1 MTKKRVGIY
10 NRWLT
15 TLGGGEKYS
24 LTIAEYLSRFH
35 NVEIISH
42 KPVSRDLAAERLH
55 LDLGNLQFNFIPE
68 LSVMELPQITKDYDL
83 FINASYMDFYPCLA
97 RLGAYIV
104 YFPDKLSLRIGVRR
118 ALKQQLRTWLKMP
131 MTVAGVC
138 NFSSAAQSFEWYL
151 DSIFKM
157 RLPSSSRA
165 YRIQFDLTLL
175 DPLVTNITLYV
186 NNLQQYSIAPPALN
200 QSARLEA
207 NVPPL
212 NRPGELTILMEGEK
226 DQVGKARARLGNLD
240 LDLIPYQVF
249 RKLFENKY
257 REWGTRLYYYSQA
270 YAILDHIDTYQVL
283 WTISEF
289 TRKWTRK
296 YWRRNSEL
304 LFPQVDFDG
313 FRIGAKQSKI
323 LNVGR
328 FFAGNHNKKHL
339 EMVQAFKSMLDDGLR
354 DWEFHMVGNLAA
366 GEEHKNYLDAVR
378 QSAQGYPIFIHQ
390 DIPFQQLS
398 DLYAESAIYWHA
410 SGYGEDEN
418 RDPVKFEHFG
428 ITTVE
433 AMASG
438 CVPVVIGKGGQR
450 EIVNHGK
457 NGFLWDSLEELKKYT
472 LLVIEDEALRDSL
485 SHAAP
490 LSLEKFNRRNFEAQ
504 LDKVLIRMEA

>member
-1 MTKKRVGIY
+1 MTRKRVGIY

-24 LTIAEYLSRFH
+24 LTIAEYLGRFH

-42 KPVSRDLAAERLH
+42 KPVSRELAAERLH
-55 LDLGNLQFNFIPE
+55 LDLGNMQFNFIPE

-97 RLGAYIV
+97 SLGAYIV
-104 YFPDKLSLRIGVRR
+104 YFPDKLGLQIGIRR
-118 ALKQQLRTWLKMP
+118 ALKQQMRRWLKMP
-131 MTVAGVC
+131 MTIAGVC
-138 NFSSAAQSFEWYL
+138 QFSSAAQSFEWYL
-151 DSIFKM
+151 DSVFKM
-157 RLPSSSRA
+157 RLPPSSHS
-165 YRIQFDLTLL
+165 YRIRFDLTLL
-175 DPLVTNITLYV
+175 DPLVTNIALYV
-186 NNLQQYSIAPPALN
+186 NNLQQYSIAPSTLN
-200 QSARLEA
+200 QSARLEV
-207 NVPPL
+207 NVPAL
-212 NRPGELTILMEGEK
+212 NHSGELMIVMEGET
-226 DQVGKARARLGNLD
+226 DQVGKARAKLANLELD
-240 LDLIPYQVF
+240 LLPYQVF
-249 RKLFENKY
+249 RKVFENKY
-257 REWGTRLYYYSQA
+257 REWGARLYYYSQA

-289 TRKWTRK
+289 TRKWTWK

-339 EMVQAFKSMLDDGLR
+339 EMVRAFKSMVDEGLKG
-354 DWEFHMVGNLAA
+354 WEFHMVGNLAA
-366 GEEHKNYLDAVR
+366 GQEHQEYLDAVR
-378 QSAQGYPIFIHQ
+378 QSAQGYPIYIHQ

-398 DLYAESAIYWHA
+398 NLYAESAIYWHA

-418 RDPVKFEHFG
+418 REPVKFEHFG

-438 CVPVVIGKGGQR
+438 CVPVVIGKGGQS

-457 NGFLWDSLEELKKYT
+457 NGFLWDTLEELKRYT
-472 LLVIEDEALRDSL
+472 LMVIKDDALRNSL
-485 SHAAP
+485 ADAATI
-490 LSLEKFNRRNFEAQ
+490 SLEKFNRKNFEAQ
-504 LDKVLIRMEA
+504 LDKVLRRMET